1 MAKSSRLW
9 TLMVLA
15 LALATLLV
23 AIAVVKPAKA
33 TFPDRAGS
41 IAFTSDWKG
50 ATKEN
55 VIFYNVYRMP
65 GDGHGPKKKLTD
77 IQGNNTS
84 PAWSPDGATIAFVYS
99 DISGVPDL
107 YRMDADGSNERPL
120 TNDLRFDVDPSWYP
134 SGRKIV
140 FSRSENVCA
149 MSLDASGAPTGVPTR
164 LTKGTD
170 VERQPVVS
178 PDGKWLAFAS
188 DRDGDF
194 DLYVMKAAPES
205 ATNVPV
211 KLTNNTVSDTLP
223 DWSPNG
229 KRLAFA
235 RGRDGSREV
244 YVIKA
249 APQNR
254 ETNHPMNLTGNR
266 SDDSDPAWSP
276 DGKRIAF
283 TSDRTGDEEI
293 WRVRSD
299 GTGAI
304 NLTNSPH
311 SDETQPAWQP
321 LP

>member
-9 TLMVLA
+9 TLMVVA

-33 TFPDRAGS
+33 AFPDRTGS
-41 IAFTSDWKG
+41 IAFTSDRKG
-50 ATKEN
+50 SA
-55 VIFYNVYRMP
+55 VSFYNVYRMP
-65 GDGHGPKKKLTD
+65 GDGHGPKKKLTET
-77 IQGNNTS
+77 QGNNTS
-84 PAWSPDGATIAFVYS
+84 PAWSPDGAAIAFVYS
-99 DISGVPDL
+99 DITGIPNL
-107 YRMDADGSNERPL
+107 YRMDADGSNEMPL
-120 TNDLRFDVDPSWYP
+120 TNGLQFNVDPSWFP

-140 FSRSENVCA
+140 FRNEHVYT
-149 MSLDASGAPTGVPTR
+149 MSLGARGDARGVPTR

-178 PDGKWLAFAS
+178 PDGMRIAFTS

-211 KLTNNTVSDTLP
+211 KLTNNTVPDTLP

-235 RGRDGSREV
+235 RGNEGSREV

-254 ETNHPMNLTGNR
+254 ETNVPVNLTGNT
-266 SDDSDPAWSP
+266 SDDSDPAWAP
-276 DGKRIAF
+276 DGRSIAF

-293 WRVRSD
+293 WRVRVD
-299 GTGAI
+299 GKRLPT
-304 NLTNSPH
+304 
-311 SDETQPAWQP
+311 ET
-321 LP
+321 LGHVGLV